1 MWEAT
6 PVAAERSSPG
16 TVRRLPESPPTF
28 FHVYPLCVELRVSPT
43 VLSGTA
49 IAEEQHIVATIIA
62 SRNRFRGLRSIATR
76 SLSWLV
82 CLCASIAFGQQPTV
96 HYFQRADMAPGA
108 IGAAQLMRGGPLPGY
123 FQPVVISAPRGT
135 EIALA
140 IDGVFDAPR
149 AAPINVGL
157 LVGRVYRLKVAN
169 IPNHEGHE
177 VFPSI
182 EIINRLYPPRGQE
195 TRFPVPIELTR
206 EELELAMRG
215 QFITRVVYLE
225 DPHGALPHREDP
237 QHQRYFDVGPRQDP
251 LRVADELGRPMAIL
265 RIGSRVPQADTTTGR
280 FLFESPPWMR
290 LPSPAAVNVQ
300 PARQARN
307 ATPPPSANRSMNI
320 RASTTATGPIRRD
333 DR

>member
-1 MWEAT
+1 
-6 PVAAERSSPG
+6 
-16 TVRRLPESPPTF
+16 
-28 FHVYPLCVELRVSPT
+28 VELRVSPH

-62 SRNRFRGLRSIATR
+62 FRNRFRGLRSIATR

-82 CLCASIAFGQQPTV
+82 CLGASIAFGQPPAV
-96 HYFQRADMAPGA
+96 HYFQSADMAPGA
-108 IGAAQLMRGGPLPGY
+108 VGAAQLMRGGPLPGY
-123 FQPVVISAPRGT
+123 FQPVAISAPRGT

-140 IDGVFDAPR
+140 IDGVFAAPR
-149 AAPINVGL
+149 ATPIHVGL

-169 IPNHEGHE
+169 IPNHEGQE

-182 EIINRLYPPRGQE
+182 EVINRLYPPRGRE
-195 TRFPVPIELTR
+195 TRFPIPIELTR

-215 QFITRVVYLE
+215 QFVTRVVYLE
-225 DPHGALPHREDP
+225 DPHSALPHREDP

-265 RIGSRVPQADTTTGR
+265 RIGSRVPQANTTTGR
-280 FLFESPPWMR
+280 FLFQSPPWMR
-290 LPSPAAVNVQ
+290 LPGPAGVSVEQ

-307 ATPPPSANRSMNI
+307 TTPVPSANRSRNI
-320 RASTTATGPIRRD
+320 RASTSATRPIRRD